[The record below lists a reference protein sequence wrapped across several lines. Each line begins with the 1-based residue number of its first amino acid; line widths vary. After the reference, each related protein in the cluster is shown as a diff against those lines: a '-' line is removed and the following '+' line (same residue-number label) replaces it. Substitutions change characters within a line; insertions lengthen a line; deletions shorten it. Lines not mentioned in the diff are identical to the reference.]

1 MKKIKE
7 ELKQCNTFHEYLSY
21 IRDTEGLK
29 MLHELG
35 WYWLE
40 YNGEEVDG
48 TSGELFT
55 KQSEMDDLLRLAG
68 LS

>member
-7 ELKQCNTFHEYLSY
+7 ELKQCNTFYEYLSY
-21 IRDTEGLK
+21 IRNTEGLK
-29 MLHELG
+29 MVHELG

-48 TSGELFT
+48 TAGELFT